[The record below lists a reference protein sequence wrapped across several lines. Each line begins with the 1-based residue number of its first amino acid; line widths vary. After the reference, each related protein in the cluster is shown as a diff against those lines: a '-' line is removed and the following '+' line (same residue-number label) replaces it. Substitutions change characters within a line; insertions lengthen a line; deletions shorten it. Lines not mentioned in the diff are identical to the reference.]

1 MRALAWPGGVRKRRA
16 HTSAKILIVDDH
28 EVVRHG
34 VRAMILRSRP
44 EWEISGEAA
53 TGSEALQA
61 IQSLR
66 PDVVVL
72 DITMPD
78 MSGIEVALQVARLH
92 LPAALLMFT
101 MHESSRLLGE
111 IRNVGAQGFVNKS
124 CAGRDLI
131 AAIDALL
138 AGGTFFREG
147 VADVA
152 PEPGDKP
159 NPGLSFRQQLSLRLR
174 RA

>member
-1 MRALAWPGGVRKRRA
+1 
-16 HTSAKILIVDDH
+16 
-28 EVVRHG
+28 
-34 VRAMILRSRP
+34 MILRSRP

-53 TGSEALQA
+53 TGVEALQA

-66 PDVVVL
+66 PDVAVL

-78 MSGIEVALQVARLH
+78 ISGLEVALQVAKLH
-92 LPAALLMFT
+92 LPTALLMFT
-101 MHESSRLLGE
+101 MHESPRLVGE

-147 VADVA
+147 AADA
-152 PEPGDKP
+152 GPEPGGKP
-159 NPGLSFRQQLSLRLR
+159 NPGLSFSQQLRLRLR